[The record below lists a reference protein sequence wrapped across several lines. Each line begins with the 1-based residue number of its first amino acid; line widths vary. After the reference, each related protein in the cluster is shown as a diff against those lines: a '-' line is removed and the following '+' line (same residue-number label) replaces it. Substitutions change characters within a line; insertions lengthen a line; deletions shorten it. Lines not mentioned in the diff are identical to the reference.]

1 MLASAP
7 APEDRDDDAARRR
20 RADAIASRERI
31 LRAAATLAGD
41 RRASMSE
48 IAAAAGVGRS
58 TLYRHFPTREAL
70 RQALEA
76 DGIHRP
82 VPEGRGSAGKV
93 VTMPFQA
100 PGQLGR
106 EHELPLEV

>member
-1 MLASAP
+1 MPP
-7 APEDRDDDAARRR
+7 ATVPDAMAEPEPSSSHAGHAGEFL
-20 RADAIASRERI
+20 RADAVASRERI
-31 LRAAATLAGD
+31 MRTAATLAGD
-41 RRASMSE
+41 PRASMSE

-76 DGIHRP
+76 DAIDRP
-82 VPEGRGSAGKV
+82 GGEDPGSAGKI

-100 PGQLGR
+100 PG
-106 EHELPLEV
+106 